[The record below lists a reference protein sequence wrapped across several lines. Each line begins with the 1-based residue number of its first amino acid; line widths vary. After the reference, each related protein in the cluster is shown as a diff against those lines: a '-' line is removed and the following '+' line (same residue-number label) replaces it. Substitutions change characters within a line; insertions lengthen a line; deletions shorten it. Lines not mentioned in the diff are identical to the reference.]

1 MTRARS
7 FKALSMSFRFVSLAQ
22 RRKNSSS
29 EIGLN
34 ISQPEWSVGL
44 CPPVIFHK
52 FIVPTGCDETA
63 LALHE
68 LNAVYFVI
76 CRRRRFIVEE
86 TLLRKKEG
94 RNGREMK
101 PESALKSRA

>member
-7 FKALSMSFRFVSLAQ
+7 CKALSILVFQNCFVGATTQELLFRDWLEYFAARMV
-22 RRKNSSS
+22 
-29 EIGLN
+29 
-34 ISQPEWSVGL
+34 
-44 CPPVIFHK
+44 CPLVIFYK

-63 LALHE
+63 LDFHE
-68 LNAVYFVI
+68 SNAVYFVI
-76 CRRRRFIVEE
+76 CRRRRAMVEE

-101 PESALKSRA
+101 PESALKIRA

>member
-1 MTRARS
+1 MREVAR
-7 FKALSMSFRFVSLAQ
+7 LSQCLSDFFVGTTMQELLFRDWLEYFTAKMV
-22 RRKNSSS
+22 
-29 EIGLN
+29 
-34 ISQPEWSVGL
+34 
-44 CPPVIFHK
+44 CPPTISHK
-52 FIVPTGCDETA
+52 FIVPTGCDETL

-68 LNAVYFVI
+68 SNSIYFVI
-76 CRRRRFIVEE
+76 CRRRRAMVEE